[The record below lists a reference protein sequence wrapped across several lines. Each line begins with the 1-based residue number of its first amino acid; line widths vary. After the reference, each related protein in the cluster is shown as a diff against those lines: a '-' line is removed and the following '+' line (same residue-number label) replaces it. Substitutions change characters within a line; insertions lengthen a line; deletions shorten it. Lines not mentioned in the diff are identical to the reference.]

1 MTKTGICHCTWFCFI
16 YEIYSQLEP
25 SQNDIVYHIMFI
37 LYSMFSIGDGPNN
50 TSISFDK
57 YYYVQKP
64 QLMIDWANKM
74 DCNEDWVPY
83 PTDMDG
89 VIGWN
94 CKQWIECRN
103 GKELVH
109 CTGYFSHNY
118 PFFFRTPKPYIEG
131 TRIMWEFMKSHKR
144 NNLI

>member
-1 MTKTGICHCTWFCFI
+1 MPNK
-16 YEIYSQLEP
+16 
-25 SQNDIVYHIMFI
+25 NDIIYHIMFI

-74 DCNEDWVPY
+74 GCNEDWVPY

>member
-1 MTKTGICHCTWFCFI
+1 
-16 YEIYSQLEP
+16 
-25 SQNDIVYHIMFI
+25 MFI

-64 QLMIDWANKM
+64 QLMIEWANKM
-74 DCNEDWVPY
+74 GCNEEWVPY